1 METWSLL
8 FFICKKDVNKLPSK
22 KGMEQALT
30 WLRSKASEKNTLDGV
45 NAELCINVIMDL
57 QRQYDKLGA
66 QFGNLRNSKLKE
78 DIFNE
83 KEKQLNFFE

>member
-1 METWSLL
+1 M
-8 FFICKKDVNKLPSK
+8 PSK
-22 KGMEQALT
+22 KGMEQALL
-30 WLRSKASEKNTLDGV
+30 WLKNKASEKNTLDAV

-66 QFGNLRNSKLKE
+66 QFGNLRNSKPKE
-78 DIFNE
+78 DIFDK